1 MRTKPVQDYVGAA
14 SRAAHVG
21 ESLRDSHGS
30 VDGALSQG
38 LPGQVGKPSFH
49 PRLGETRPR
58 RGFTLVEL
66 LVVIA
71 IISTLIALLL
81 PAVQRARESARRSS
95 CLNNLR
101 QLALATTEFEERY
114 RRYPGLFDEMPVQQ
128 RASLS
133 SERFTTWA
141 VLLLPDLEREP
152 VWREYAKGERP
163 LPKIY
168 IEPFLCPS
176 DATRPRAGSV
186 MTYVA
191 NGGKASSAAGQ
202 RPMNG
207 PFLNR
212 AFDNK
217 AAVMEGHWRDGREY
231 TLIYT
236 ENRSAENY
244 DVIGWNGLKTA
255 PNNPNEDPVDRT
267 LVEGGNDRAWSPVF
281 VWHTSKDIPSAYING
296 PDPEPCETTGPIRVP
311 DTGRYHGGSQ
321 ECLIKLSHA
330 ARPSSDHSGG
340 VNVAFASGRCLF
352 LRENIDYNVLRA
364 LMTLFDKESDSPF
377 PDIIVED
384 QPYL

>member
-1 MRTKPVQDYVGAA
+1 
-14 SRAAHVG
+14 
-21 ESLRDSHGS
+21 
-30 VDGALSQG
+30 
-38 LPGQVGKPSFH
+38 
-49 PRLGETRPR
+49 
-58 RGFTLVEL
+58 
-66 LVVIA
+66 VVIA
-71 IISTLIALLL
+71 IIGTLVALLL

-114 RRYPGLFDEMPVQQ
+114 RRYPGLFDEMPIQQ
-128 RASLS
+128 RASGS

-163 LPKIY
+163 IPKIY

-176 DATRPRAGSV
+176 DATRDRAGSV
-186 MTYVA
+186 LTYVA
-191 NGGKASSAAGQ
+191 NGGLSGPAKEQ
-202 RPMNG
+202 RPSNG

-212 AFDNK
+212 LYDNK

-236 ENRSAENY
+236 ENRDSENY
-244 DVIGWNGLKTA
+244 DVIGWNGLKA
-255 PNNPNEDPVDRT
+255 DPNNPNEDHLQRSIVDA
-267 LVEGGNDRAWSPVF
+267 GMDRAWSPAF
-281 VWHTSKDIPSAYING
+281 FWQPTKNIRNAYINAEPALCESPG
-296 PDPEPCETTGPIRVP
+296 PVRVQDT
-311 DTGRYHGGSQ
+311 DTGRYTGGSL
-321 ECLIKLSHA
+321 ECLTIMSQN
-330 ARPSSDHSGG
+330 ARPSSDHAGG

-352 LRENIDYNVLRA
+352 LRENIDYDVYRA
-364 LMTLFDKESDSPF
+364 LMTLFDKESDSPL

>member
-1 MRTKPVQDYVGAA
+1 MPAKRVQ
-14 SRAAHVG
+14 
-21 ESLRDSHGS
+21 
-30 VDGALSQG
+30 
-38 LPGQVGKPSFH
+38 
-49 PRLGETRPR
+49 
-58 RGFTLVEL
+58 GFTLVEL

-114 RRYPGLFDEMPVQQ
+114 RRYPGLFDEMPLQQ
-128 RASLS
+128 RSSGS

-152 VWREYAKGERP
+152 VWRAYAKGDRP
-163 LPKIY
+163 IPKIY

-176 DATRPRAGSV
+176 DAKRERAGS
-186 MTYVA
+186 MLTYVA
-191 NGGKASSAAGQ
+191 NGGKAGPAKEQ
-202 RPMNG
+202 RPSNG

-212 AFDNK
+212 LYDNK

-236 ENRSAENY
+236 ENRDSENY
-244 DVIGWNGLKTA
+244 DVIGWNGLKRD
-255 PNNPNEDPVDRT
+255 PNNINEDHLEREMVDN
-267 LVEGGNDRAWSPVF
+267 GMDRDWSPVF
-281 VWHTSKDIPSAYING
+281 LWQPTKDIRNSYINADPAGCKIPG
-296 PDPEPCETTGPIRVP
+296 PVDPMAG
-311 DTGRYHGGSQ
+311 TGRYTPDYPL
-321 ECLIKLSHA
+321 ECLIIKSQN
-330 ARPSSDHSGG
+330 ARPSSDHAGG

-352 LRENIDYNVLRA
+352 LRENIDYDVFRA
-364 LMTLFDKESDSPF
+364 LMTLFDKESDSPLPNF
-377 PDIIVED
+377 IVED

>member
-1 MRTKPVQDYVGAA
+1 
-14 SRAAHVG
+14 
-21 ESLRDSHGS
+21 
-30 VDGALSQG
+30 
-38 LPGQVGKPSFH
+38 
-49 PRLGETRPR
+49 
-58 RGFTLVEL
+58 

-101 QLALATTEFEERY
+101 QLALATTEFEDRY

-128 RASLS
+128 RLSGS

-152 VWREYAKGERP
+152 VFREYAKGERP
-163 LPKIY
+163 IPQIY

-176 DATRPRAGSV
+176 DATQPRAGSV
-186 MTYVA
+186 MSYVA
-191 NGGKASSAAGQ
+191 NGGMVGSAKIQ
-202 RPMNG
+202 RPTNG

-212 AFDNK
+212 ANDNK

-236 ENRSAENY
+236 ENRNAQHY
-244 DVIGWNGLKTA
+244 DVIGWNGFSS
-255 PNNPNEDPVDRT
+255 NPNDMAQDPVNREYVDS
-267 LVEGGNDRAWSPVF
+267 GQDRAWSPVF
-281 VWHTSKDIPSAYING
+281 LWHPTPDDPSVFING
-296 PDPEPCETTGPIRVP
+296 PDLPLCNSPPVRIP
-311 DTGRYHGGSQ
+311 KTGRYQGTSGSPD
-321 ECLIKLSHA
+321 CLLRETRM
-330 ARPSSDHSGG
+330 ARPSSEHSGG
-340 VNVAFASGRCLF
+340 VNVAFASGRVLF
-352 LRENIDYNVLRA
+352 LRENVDYKVFRA
-364 LMTLFDKESDSPF
+364 LMTLFDKESNSPF

>member
-1 MRTKPVQDYVGAA
+1 MGN
-14 SRAAHVG
+14 
-21 ESLRDSHGS
+21 E
-30 VDGALSQG
+30 
-38 LPGQVGKPSFH
+38 SFH
-49 PRLGETRPR
+49 PRLRHGESSIGETRPR

-71 IISTLIALLL
+71 IIGTLVALLL

-101 QLALATTEFEERY
+101 QLALATAEFEERY
-114 RRYPGLFDEMPVQQ
+114 RRYPGLFDEMPIQQ
-128 RASLS
+128 RSSGS

-152 VWREYAKGERP
+152 VWRAYAKGDRP
-163 LPKIY
+163 IPKIY

-176 DATRPRAGSV
+176 DAKRERAGSV

-191 NGGKASSAAGQ
+191 NGGKGGPAKEQ
-202 RPMNG
+202 RPSNG

-212 AFDNK
+212 LYDNK

-236 ENRSAENY
+236 ENRDAYGY
-244 DVIGWNGLKTA
+244 DAIGWNGLNGN
-255 PNNPNEDPVDRT
+255 PNNPNEDHLQRDIVDAG
-267 LVEGGNDRAWSPVF
+267 LDRAWSPVF
-281 VWHTSKDIPSAYING
+281 VWQPTKNIRNAYINA
-296 PDPEPCETTGPIRVP
+296 DPEPCSPEPALFP
-311 DTGRYHGGSQ
+311 ETGRFSPTNNLDCVITKSQ
-321 ECLIKLSHA
+321 N
-330 ARPSSDHSGG
+330 ARPSSDHAGG

-352 LRENIDYNVLRA
+352 LRENIDYDVYRA
-364 LMTLFDKESDSPF
+364 LMTLFDKESDSPL
-377 PDIIVED
+377 PDFIVED